1 MPRPA
6 SEAATPMPAFA
17 PVLREWEFEGA
28 GVGVVDAEVMDAEGE
43 GVVVGGVEDAEDGE
57 DVEDGEDAEDGED
70 VEDEVVLLAG
80 RVAEV
85 DGPELDVACLVKD
98 CGGGA

>member
-17 PVLREWEFEGA
+17 PAVREWELEEAGA
-28 GVGVVDAEVMDAEGE
+28 GVVDAEVG
-43 GVVVGGVEDAEDGE
+43 GVLGGVVEDAEDGE
-57 DVEDGEDAEDGED
+57 DGEDVEDIED

-80 RVAEV
+80 RVAEADV
-85 DGPELDVACLVKD
+85 ADVDVACLVKD